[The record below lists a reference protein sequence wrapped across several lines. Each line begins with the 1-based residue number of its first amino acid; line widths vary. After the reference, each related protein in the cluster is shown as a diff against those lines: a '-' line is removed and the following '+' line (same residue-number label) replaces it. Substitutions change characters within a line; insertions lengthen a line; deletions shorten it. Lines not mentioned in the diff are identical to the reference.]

1 VSQTTSAAP
10 ATWTPPAPQ
19 PAGRPQAATPAGRTG
34 SQFSSWFAGTPGRLR
49 AALVLTAAIT
59 VLFGLAAAQGFR
71 QADGALNRAEANTAQ
86 LVRIQA
92 IHTNLVSANAD
103 ATNAFLVGGLE
114 PPAQRQHFTDSMS
127 AASRLIA
134 EAAKAQ
140 PADSEAL
147 GALNKTLLTYEG
159 LIEQARANNRQGLP
173 IGAQYLKDAS
183 AGLRADA
190 IPLLTALVTANE
202 NRVNQEFDGASGG
215 SFWLIGAGVVTLL
228 VLAGAMVWLARRT
241 HRYVNLGLAGAAVVV
256 LLTMVV
262 GGSVLAGAS
271 GDAKNTRDTS
281 YAATLAL
288 SRARIAAYDAKSN
301 ESLTLIARGS
311 GASFETAW
319 KTAAGTAIDQ
329 LSTKAGQSAE
339 SLLQP
344 WNDYANAHQGIRKL
358 DDDGN
363 WDDAVQLAIGS
374 TPQSSNNTF
383 NIFDQASGKSL
394 TTASTAAQKELHDAG
409 GSLPLL
415 GWLGLPLGLIAALL
429 AWWGL
434 SQRLEEYR

>member
-1 VSQTTSAAP
+1 MSQTMSAAP
-10 ATWTPPAPQ
+10 ATRTPSAPQ
-19 PAGRPQAATPAGRTG
+19 PAGKPQAATGTSGTR
-34 SQFSSWFAGTPGRLR
+34 SQVSSWFAGTPGRLR
-49 AALVLTAAIT
+49 AVLVLTAAIT

-127 AASRLIA
+127 TASRLVA

-147 GALNKTLLTYEG
+147 GALNNTLLTYEG

-183 AGLRADA
+183 AGLQADA

-215 SFWLIGAGVVTLL
+215 SLWLVGAGVVTLL
-228 VLAGAMVWLARRT
+228 VLAGALVWLAKRT
-241 HRYVNLGLAGAAVVV
+241 HRYVNLGLAGAGVVV
-256 LLTMVV
+256 LLTVAV
-262 GGSVLAGAS
+262 GGSVLSGAS
-271 GDAKNTRDTS
+271 GDAKGTRDTS
-281 YAATLAL
+281 YASTLAL

-319 KTAAGTAIDQ
+319 KTAAGTVGDQ
-329 LSTKAGQSAE
+329 LSKAGQSAG

-344 WNDYANAHQGIRKL
+344 WSDYANAHQGIRKL

-363 WDDAVQLAIGS
+363 WDEAVQLAIGS
-374 TPQSSNNTF
+374 APASANKTF
-383 NIFDQASGKSL
+383 DSFDQASGQSL
-394 TTASTAAQKELHDAG
+394 STASTAAQRELHDAG

-415 GWLGLPLGLIAALL
+415 AWLGLPLGLVAALL

>member
-10 ATWTPPAPQ
+10 ATRKPSAPQ
-19 PAGRPQAATPAGRTG
+19 PAGKPQAASLAGTTG
-34 SQFSSWFAGTPGRLR
+34 SQVSSWFAGTPGRLR
-49 AALVLTAAIT
+49 AVLVLTAAVT

-147 GALNKTLLTYEG
+147 GALNNTLLTYEG

-202 NRVNQEFDGASGG
+202 DRVNQEFDGASSG

-228 VLAGAMVWLARRT
+228 ILAGAMVWLARRT
-241 HRYVNLGLAGAAVVV
+241 HRYINLGLAGAGVVV

-262 GGSVLAGAS
+262 GGSVLSGAS
-271 GDAKNTRDTS
+271 SDAKNTRDTS

-288 SRARIAAYDAKSN
+288 ARARIAAYDAKSN

-319 KTAAGTAIDQ
+319 KTAAGTVDDQ
-329 LSTKAGQSAE
+329 LSKEGQSAE

-344 WNDYANAHQGIRKL
+344 WRDYANAHQKIRKL
-358 DDDGN
+358 DDGGN
-363 WDDAVQLAIGS
+363 WDGAVQLAIGS
-374 TPQSSNNTF
+374 ASQSSNNTF
-383 NIFDQASGKSL
+383 NSFDQASGKSL
-394 TTASTAAQKELHDAG
+394 STASTAAQKELHDTG

>member
-1 VSQTTSAAP
+1 V
-10 ATWTPPAPQ
+10 
-19 PAGRPQAATPAGRTG
+19 
-34 SQFSSWFAGTPGRLR
+34 
-49 AALVLTAAIT
+49 LVLTAAIT

-114 PPAQRQHFTDSMS
+114 PPTQRQHFTDSMS
-127 AASRLIA
+127 AASRLIT
-134 EAAKAQ
+134 EAATAQ

-147 GALNKTLLTYEG
+147 GALNNTLLTYEG

-202 NRVNQEFDGASGG
+202 NRVNEEFDAASSGA
-215 SFWLIGAGVVTLL
+215 FWLIGAGVVTLL
-228 VLAGAMVWLARRT
+228 ILAGALVWLARRT
-241 HRYVNLGLAGAAVVV
+241 HRYVNLGLAGAGVVV

-262 GGSVLAGAS
+262 GGSVLSGAS
-271 GDAKNTRDTS
+271 GDAKDIRDTS
-281 YAATLAL
+281 YASTLAL

-311 GASFETAW
+311 GTSFEEAW
-319 KTAAGTAIDQ
+319 KSAAGTVDDQ
-329 LSTKAGQSAE
+329 LSKAGQSAE

-358 DDDGN
+358 DDGGN
-363 WDDAVQLAIGS
+363 WDGAVQLAIGS

-383 NIFDQASGKSL
+383 NSFDEASGKSL
-394 TTASTAAQKELHDAG
+394 STASTAAQKELHDAG
-409 GSLPLL
+409 GALPLL
-415 GWLGLPLGLIAALL
+415 GWLGLPLGLVAALL

>member
-10 ATWTPPAPQ
+10 ATRTSSAPQ
-19 PAGRPQAATPAGRTG
+19 PAGQPQAATGASRTG
-34 SQFSSWFAGTPGRLR
+34 SQVSSWFAGTPGRLR
-49 AALVLTAAIT
+49 AVLVLTAAIT

-127 AASRLIA
+127 AASRLVA

-147 GALNKTLLTYEG
+147 GALNNTLLTYEG
-159 LIEQARANNRQGLP
+159 MIEQARANNRQSLP

-183 AGLRADA
+183 AGLQADA

-215 SFWLIGAGVVTLL
+215 SLWLIGAGVVTLL
-228 VLAGAMVWLARRT
+228 VLAGALLWLARRT
-241 HRYVNLGLAGAAVVV
+241 HRYVNLGLAGAGVVV

-262 GGSVLAGAS
+262 GGSVLSGAS
-271 GDAKNTRDTS
+271 GDAKDTRDTS
-281 YAATLAL
+281 YASTLAL

-319 KTAAGTAIDQ
+319 KTAAGTVDDQ
-329 LSTKAGQSAE
+329 LSKAGRSAG

-344 WNDYANAHQGIRKL
+344 WSDYANAHQGIRKL
-358 DDDGN
+358 DDGGN
-363 WDDAVQLAIGS
+363 WDAAVQLAIGS
-374 TPQSSNNTF
+374 APASANKTF
-383 NIFDQASGKSL
+383 NSFDQASGQSL
-394 TTASTAAQKELHDAG
+394 STASTTAQRELHDAG

-415 GWLGLPLGLIAALL
+415 AWLGLPLGLIAALL

>member
-1 VSQTTSAAP
+1 V
-10 ATWTPPAPQ
+10 
-19 PAGRPQAATPAGRTG
+19 
-34 SQFSSWFAGTPGRLR
+34 
-49 AALVLTAAIT
+49 LVLTAAIT

-127 AASRLIA
+127 AASRLVA

-147 GALNKTLLTYEG
+147 GALNNTLLTYEG

-183 AGLRADA
+183 AGLQADA

-215 SFWLIGAGVVTLL
+215 SLWLVGAGVVTLL
-228 VLAGAMVWLARRT
+228 VLAGALVWLARRT
-241 HRYVNLGLAGAAVVV
+241 HRYVNLGLAGAGVVV

-262 GGSVLAGAS
+262 GGSVLSGAS
-271 GDAKNTRDTS
+271 GDAKDTRDTS
-281 YAATLAL
+281 YASTLAL

-319 KTAAGTAIDQ
+319 KAAAGTVTDQ
-329 LSTKAGQSAE
+329 LSKAGRAAAQSE
-339 SLLQP
+339 NLPQL
-344 WNDYANAHQGIRKL
+344 WTTYAGTHQAIRKL
-358 DDDGN
+358 DDVDGN
-363 WDDAVQLAIGS
+363 WDQAVQQAIGTTS
-374 TPQSSNNTF
+374 ARSSNKDF
-383 NIFDQASGKSL
+383 NSFDQASDKSL
-394 TTASTAAQKELHDAG
+394 SAASTAAQNELHGAG

-415 GWLGLPLGLIAALL
+415 AWLGLPLGLVAALL

>member
-10 ATWTPPAPQ
+10 ATRTPSAPQ
-19 PAGRPQAATPAGRTG
+19 PAAQAPTATPASRTA
-34 SQFSSWFAGTPGRLR
+34 SQVSSWFSGTPGRLR
-49 AALVLTAAIT
+49 ALLVLTAAIT

-127 AASRLIA
+127 EASRLIA
-134 EAAKAQ
+134 EAATAQ

-147 GALNKTLLTYEG
+147 GALNNTLLTY
-159 LIEQARANNRQGLP
+159 QGLP

-202 NRVNQEFDGASGG
+202 NRVNEEFDGVSGG
-215 SFWLIGAGVVTLL
+215 SLWLIGAGVVTLL
-228 VLAGAMVWLARRT
+228 VLVGALVWLARRT
-241 HRYVNLGLAGAAVVV
+241 HRYVNLGLAGAGVVV
-256 LLTMVV
+256 LVTMLV
-262 GGSVLAGAS
+262 GGAVLSGAS
-271 GDAKNTRDTS
+271 GDAENTRDTS

-311 GASFETAW
+311 GSSFEEAW
-319 KTAAGTAIDQ
+319 KTAAGTVTDQ
-329 LSTKAGQSAE
+329 LSKAGPSAE
-339 SLLQP
+339 SLQQP
-344 WNDYANAHQGIRKL
+344 WSDYADAHQKIRTL
-358 DDDGN
+358 DDGGN
-363 WDDAVQLAIGS
+363 WDAAVQLAIGS
-374 TPQSSNNTF
+374 APASANKTF
-383 NIFDQASGKSL
+383 NSFDQASGQSL
-394 TTASTAAQKELHDAG
+394 STASSAAQSELHDAG
-409 GSLPLL
+409 GLLPLL
-415 GWLGLPLGLIAALL
+415 GWLGLPLGLVAALL

>member
-10 ATWTPPAPQ
+10 ATRTPSAPQ
-19 PAGRPQAATPAGRTG
+19 PAAQPPAATLASRTG
-34 SQFSSWFAGTPGRLR
+34 SQVSSWFAGTPGRLR
-49 AALVLTAAIT
+49 AMLVLTAAIT

-92 IHTNLVSANAD
+92 IYTNLVSADAD

-114 PPAQRQHFTDSMS
+114 PPAQRQHFIDSMS

-134 EAAKAQ
+134 EAATAQ

-147 GALNKTLLTYEG
+147 GALNNTLLTYQG

-202 NRVNQEFDGASGG
+202 NRVNEEFDGASGG
-215 SFWLIGAGVVTLL
+215 SFWLIGAGLVTLL
-228 VLAGAMVWLARRT
+228 VLVGALVWLARRT
-241 HRYVNLGLAGAAVVV
+241 HRYVNLGLAGAGVVV
-256 LLTMVV
+256 LVTMVV
-262 GGSVLAGAS
+262 GGAVLSGAS
-271 GDAKNTRDTS
+271 DDAKNTRDTS

-311 GASFETAW
+311 GSSFEEAW
-319 KTAAGTAIDQ
+319 KTAAGTVTDQ
-329 LSTKAGQSAE
+329 LSKAGQSAE
-339 SLLQP
+339 SLQP
-344 WNDYANAHQGIRKL
+344 LWSDYTNAHQEIRRL
-358 DDDGN
+358 DEEGN
-363 WDDAVQLAIGS
+363 WDAAVQLAIGS
-374 TPQSSNNTF
+374 APASANKTF
-383 NIFDQASGKSL
+383 NSFDQASGQSL
-394 TTASTAAQKELHDAG
+394 STASSAAQSELHDAG
-409 GSLPLL
+409 GLLPLL

>member
-1 VSQTTSAAP
+1 V
-10 ATWTPPAPQ
+10 
-19 PAGRPQAATPAGRTG
+19 
-34 SQFSSWFAGTPGRLR
+34 LI
-49 AALVLTAAIT
+49 LTAAIT

-147 GALNKTLLTYEG
+147 GALNNRLLTYEG

-183 AGLRADA
+183 AGLQADA

-215 SFWLIGAGVVTLL
+215 SLWLVGAGVVTLL
-228 VLAGAMVWLARRT
+228 VLAGALVWLARRT
-241 HRYVNLGLAGAAVVV
+241 HRYVNLGLAGAGVVV

-262 GGSVLAGAS
+262 GGSVLSGAS
-271 GDAKNTRDTS
+271 GDAKDTRDTS
-281 YAATLAL
+281 YASTLAL

-319 KTAAGTAIDQ
+319 KTAAGTVTDQ

-344 WNDYANAHQGIRKL
+344 WNDYAKAHQAIRKL

-363 WDDAVQLAIGS
+363 WDNAVQLAIGS
-374 TPQSSNNTF
+374 APQSSNNTF
-383 NIFDQASGKSL
+383 NSFDQASGKSL
-394 TTASTAAQKELHDAG
+394 STASTAAQNELHDAG

-415 GWLGLPLGLIAALL
+415 GWLGLPLGLVAALL